1 MVIGFRL
8 IHHVDQSRS
17 HPLQTGT
24 LPIQEAT
31 HLLCRMVPVF
41 LVPVVTLIQMS
52 PICLL
57 PHQNPSLEGNA
68 GDLHTNDIINNS

>member
-1 MVIGFRL
+1 MARGL
-8 IHHVDQSRS
+8 HCVDQNHS

-31 HLLCRMVPVF
+31 HLLHRMVPVF

-52 PICLL
+52 PIHLL
-57 PHQNPSLEGNA
+57 PHQNPSLKGNT
-68 GDLHTNDIINNS
+68 GDLNTNDIINNS